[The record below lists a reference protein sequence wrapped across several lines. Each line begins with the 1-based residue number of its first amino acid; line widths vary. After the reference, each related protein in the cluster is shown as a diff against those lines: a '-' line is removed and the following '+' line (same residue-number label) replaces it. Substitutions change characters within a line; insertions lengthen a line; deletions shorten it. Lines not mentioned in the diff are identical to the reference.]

1 MSSPVRLVSGV
12 MFCIGLASFGVL
24 AWALR
29 KGIAL
34 DRALD
39 PGDIVF
45 MSVFAIFG
53 SFCVLMAWH
62 LFRSPTGPAGA
73 MAAQPVAAGLVAPA
87 APASPSKRV
96 NLSAACSTAGV
107 ILLVLSAL
115 LPDHWYPVVA
125 LFAGIALLA
134 VSHALTPCEERID
147 KLRKARA
154 PVQL

>member
-1 MSSPVRLVSGV
+1 MRSPERIVSGV
-12 MFCIGLASFGVL
+12 IFCIGLASFGVL

-34 DRALD
+34 ERALD

-53 SFCVLMAWH
+53 SFCVFMAWH
-62 LFRSPTGPAGA
+62 LFRSTTPEGSTP
-73 MAAQPVAAGLVAPA
+73 AQPVASGLVEQV
-87 APASPSKRV
+87 APASPPKRV
-96 NLSAACSTAGV
+96 KLSAACSTAGV
-107 ILLVLSAL
+107 ILLVLAAL
-115 LPDHWYPVVA
+115 LPDHWYPVVP
-125 LFAGIALLA
+125 LFVGIALLA

-154 PVQL
+154 SVQL

>member
-1 MSSPVRLVSGV
+1 MSSPARLVSGV

-45 MSVFAIFG
+45 MSVFAVFG

-62 LFRSPTGPAGA
+62 LFRSPTGPEGTT
-73 MAAQPVAAGLVAPA
+73 AAQPVASGLVEPA
-87 APASPSKRV
+87 APASPPKRR

-107 ILLVLSAL
+107 ILLVLAAL

-125 LFAGIALLA
+125 LFVGIALLA